1 MSLPM
6 SLPPIWIPAPAL
18 DRHTRSRLRPLRPDS
33 SLKHLLDQLV
43 AARLRADMTQEYMAY
58 KLRTTKSAVSRLESG
73 KLHRP
78 LLTTLEN
85 YALVVGCE
93 VEITLNPVWE
103 RARAG

>member
-1 MSLPM
+1 MSLRM
-6 SLPPIWIPAPAL
+6 SQPPIRFPAPAL
-18 DRHTRSRLRPLRPDS
+18 DRRTCSCLLPRRPDS
-33 SLKHLLDQLV
+33 SLKLLIDKLI
-43 AARLRADMTQEYMAY
+43 AARLRAGMTQEYVAY

>member
-1 MSLPM
+1 MAP
-6 SLPPIWIPAPAL
+6 PPIRFPQSYCVHRFGTWP
-18 DRHTRSRLRPLRPDS
+18 RRPDP
-33 SLKHLLDQLV
+33 SLKVIVDKLV
-43 AARLRADMTQEYMAY
+43 AARFRAGMTQEYVAW

-93 VEITLNPVWE
+93 VVVDLVPVWD
-103 RARAG
+103 RAFWRG

>member
-1 MSLPM
+1 M
-6 SLPPIWIPAPAL
+6 
-18 DRHTRSRLRPLRPDS
+18 
-33 SLKHLLDQLV
+33 V
-43 AARLRADMTQEYMAY
+43 EARLRAGMTQEYVAW

-93 VEITLNPVWE
+93 VEITLNPVWD
-103 RARAG
+103 RAQRY

>member
-1 MSLPM
+1 MCP
-6 SLPPIWIPAPAL
+6 PPIRYPAPASATP
-18 DRHTRSRLRPLRPDS
+18 RQSRLGPRCPDT
-33 SLKHLLDQLV
+33 SLKILIRKMV
-43 AARLRADMTQEYMAY
+43 AARVRAGMTQEYVAW

-93 VEITLNPVWE
+93 IEITLHPVWD
-103 RARAG
+103 RAHYNYNL

>member
-1 MSLPM
+1 MSP
-6 SLPPIWIPAPAL
+6 PPIRFPAPAL
-18 DRHTRSRLRPLRPDS
+18 ERRTCSRLRPRRPDS
-33 SLKHLLDQLV
+33 SLKLLIDRLI
-43 AARLRADMTQEYMAY
+43 AARVRAGMTQEYVAY

-103 RARAG
+103 RARTG